1 MARGTSLKRNSEFTT
16 VYAEGRTWAGKI
28 VVLRTLPNGLEWNRY
43 GFVAGKR
50 IGTAVVRNRVKR
62 RLREVVRATPA
73 KQGWDIVLIARARA
87 TGASYQELDAAVKGL
102 LRRAQIMV
110 DLDAAGRR
118 REMEV

>member
-1 MARGTSLKRNSEFTT
+1 M
-16 VYAEGRTWAGKI
+16 
-28 VVLRTLPNGLEWNRY
+28 LRTLPNGLEWNRY

-62 RLREVVRATPA
+62 RLREVARSTPA

-102 LRRAQIMV
+102 LRRAQIMA